1 MSEPESKTLDARSGE
16 PDVLHIARLA
26 RLAIDPARS
35 RELAQQFAR
44 ILQEFK
50 TLSTLDVEGVE
61 PMTRP
66 TDFTDVLRDDR
77 ERPSLAVEDAL
88 ANAPARIENFFSV
101 PKTIGGEA

>member
-1 MSEPESKTLDARSGE
+1 MSESKSIPPGPGSDE

-35 RELAQQFAR
+35 HEVGVQFAR
-44 ILQEFK
+44 ILEAFK
-50 TLSTLDVEGVE
+50 TLATLDVEGVE

-77 ERPSLAVEDAL
+77 ERPNLAVDEAL
-88 ANAPARIENFFSV
+88 ANAPARIEDFFSV
-101 PKTIGGEA
+101 PKTIGGEQ